1 MSGQSCYDLGLA
13 CANLSTTDD
22 SDGNLVPRLSCRIW
36 VAADVHNLDEARCMF
51 MTAPIVRMNRL
62 AHSWSNGRAAGRHS
76 NGQPGSHSSKCLS
89 VVMESSTPQNPT
101 AKKNKKHTHT

>member
-1 MSGQSCYDLGLA
+1 
-13 CANLSTTDD
+13 
-22 SDGNLVPRLSCRIW
+22 
-36 VAADVHNLDEARCMF
+36 MF
-51 MTAPIVRMNRL
+51 MTAPNVRMNRL

-101 AKKNKKHTHT
+101 ARKKKHTHTRIPVGVWDTLEGRAWSDLGLLLLT